1 MVSREP
7 DGFSFAVCTFL
18 AGGGGVCLLAQAGS
32 VLVGLTR
39 RDPSSISSSALDLL
53 LMGHLSALV
62 YKGVVQ
68 QNVQR
73 WLNL

>member
-32 VLVGLTR
+32 VLVGLTQ

-53 LMGHLSALV
+53 LMGH
-62 YKGVVQ
+62 
-68 QNVQR
+68 
-73 WLNL
+73 